1 MHFLSFVYVT
11 LSVEQDSGLS
21 SMEWVSF
28 TSLVSGPNLIAHL
41 QHWLLATIRELL
53 LLFHSSPSSL
63 GYLIHFQQITFNA
76 DCLNVF
82 VILGW

>member
-1 MHFLSFVYVT
+1 MSLETLLSLVSAAAFFNENMHFLSFVYVT

-41 QHWLLATIRELL
+41 QHWLLATI
-53 LLFHSSPSSL
+53 
-63 GYLIHFQQITFNA
+63 
-76 DCLNVF
+76 
-82 VILGW
+82 